1 MWHSRLARLESEAQD
16 LERPEDA
23 AAAADQLA
31 EVQRLHS
38 QLATQA
44 EQRTALIGK
53 VRGRSLSPYRR
64 RENAR

>member
-23 AAAADQLA
+23 ADQLA

-44 EQRTALIGK
+44 ERRTALIGK